1 MPMTNE
7 DYHATRFTPD
17 PRRRRLWQTLVA
29 CVFQKQIPPDG
40 VVLELGAG
48 YGEFINAV
56 KARRRLAVDQWPGML
71 QHLEAGVEGLVTRI
85 TQLEGVADGSVD
97 YVFSSNCFE
106 HVSQSELVECLAQ
119 LRRKMK
125 PGAMLTIVQPNFRYC
140 AREYFDDYTHV
151 TIYTDKG
158 LGDLLAANG
167 FQIIRSVPRFMPFS
181 IKGRLPVHPLLIRLY
196 LMSPFKPLAKQML
209 ISAIR

>member
-1 MPMTNE
+1 MS
-7 DYHATRFTPD
+7 DDIYHATRFTPD
-17 PRRRRLWQTLVA
+17 PRRRVLWQALVT

-48 YGEFINAV
+48 YGEFINSV
-56 KARRRLAVDQWPGML
+56 KARRRLAVDVWPGML
-71 QHLEAGVEGLVTRI
+71 SHLDAGVEGLVTRV
-85 TQLEGVADGSVD
+85 TQLDGVADGSVD

-106 HVSQSELVECLAQ
+106 HVSQTELVDCLAQ

-125 PGAMLTIVQPNFRYC
+125 PGAILTIVQPNFKYC

-151 TIYTDKG
+151 SIYTDKG
-158 LGDLLAANG
+158 LSDLLAANG
-167 FQIIRSVPRFMPFS
+167 FKIVRCVPRFMPFTL
-181 IKGRLPVHPLLIRLY
+181 KGSLPVHPLLIRLY

-209 ISAIR
+209 ISACR